1 MVQEVSQM
9 TEKVVEDAMLTK
21 EETWRV
27 RERCVDRAQLLRK
40 REKKEM
46 RKLIGKVIE
55 L

>member
-21 EETWRV
+21 EETWKV

-46 RKLIGKVIE
+46 MMMLFLEKCI
-55 L
+55 